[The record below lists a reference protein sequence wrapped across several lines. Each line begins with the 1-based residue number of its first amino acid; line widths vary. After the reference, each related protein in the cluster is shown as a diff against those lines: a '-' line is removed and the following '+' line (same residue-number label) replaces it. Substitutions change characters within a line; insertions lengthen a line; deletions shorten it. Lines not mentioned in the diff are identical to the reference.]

1 MKPKRTTRFLRIL
14 AFSLPVLAG
23 TVDLWASGGE
33 KGEFS
38 SAVIWQTIA
47 FVLLIVLL
55 SRFVKKPLAS
65 FLSGRQ
71 EEVQNAIKQSA
82 RKKEEA
88 EALLSEWQR
97 KVDSLN
103 QEVKEL
109 HQRIRAE
116 GEAEQKKIVS
126 RAKEEGERIRQ
137 QAGVIAE
144 QELIKAR
151 AALKREMVDLSVEL
165 AERLLKEAIKPQDQ
179 ERLIEE
185 YIGKVR
191 ELGDQPNGLQKV
203 CPGFFADWPERRE
216 FRGTWAGNSINCRT
230 CSRKTRSSAPCFSAL
245 PTRRP
250 PGKKSPETLA
260 QTLGLSKTTGDFH
273 QPPDRPGTDGSFLRN
288 RQVLPRPLR
297 RSNESDPRHPR
308 DPGRPAAGPG
318 GRSQKAVGNPDGK
331 RSHPV
336 PRTRFLPDWGRLNQD
351 RECDL

>member
-14 AFSLPVLAG
+14 AFSLPVLVG
-23 TVDLWASGGE
+23 TADLWASGGE

-55 SRFVKKPLAS
+55 SRFVKKPLSS
-65 FLSGRQ
+65 FLLGRQ

-109 HQRIRAE
+109 HQRIRAD

-144 QELIKAR
+144 QELIKVR

-179 ERLIEE
+179 ERLIQE

-191 ELGDQPNGLQKV
+191 EL
-203 CPGFFADWPERRE
+203 R
-216 FRGTWAGNSINCRT
+216 
-230 CSRKTRSSAPCFSAL
+230 
-245 PTRRP
+245 
-250 PGKKSPETLA
+250 
-260 QTLGLSKTTGDFH
+260 
-273 QPPDRPGTDGSFLRN
+273 
-288 RQVLPRPLR
+288 
-297 RSNESDPRHPR
+297 
-308 DPGRPAAGPG
+308 
-318 GRSQKAVGNPDGK
+318 
-331 RSHPV
+331 
-336 PRTRFLPDWGRLNQD
+336 
-351 RECDL
+351 